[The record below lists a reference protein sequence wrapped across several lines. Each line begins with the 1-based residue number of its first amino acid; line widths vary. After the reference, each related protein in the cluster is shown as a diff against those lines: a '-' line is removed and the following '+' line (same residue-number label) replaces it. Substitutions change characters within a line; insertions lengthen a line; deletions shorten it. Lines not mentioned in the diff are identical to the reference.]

1 MRYLVTAVAVLI
13 PQAVLAQVPPERTVQ
28 VTGTG
33 TIQTAPDIALL
44 TIYIRGEGPTP
55 DAATTM
61 IAAKQKAVNE
71 ALVGLLGSNSELT
84 ASNVTIIEARSGA
97 CADGQG
103 YGSRPRLS
111 TGDCAVSGFIAT
123 MQTSVR
129 TRAVEKAATAA
140 GLASR
145 LGASDARVQGFALS
159 DPEAARARAN
169 MAAIAD
175 AAKRAAA
182 LASGAGLRLGPII
195 AVRDQASYD
204 ITVTGALR
212 GANAPAAPP
221 APRVSPVTIDLKPT
235 PIETR
240 AQVFVSYAIAS

>member
-1 MRYLVTAVAVLI
+1 
-13 PQAVLAQVPPERTVQ
+13 
-28 VTGTG
+28 
-33 TIQTAPDIALL
+33 
-44 TIYIRGEGPTP
+44 
-55 DAATTM
+55 
-61 IAAKQKAVNE
+61 
-71 ALVGLLGSNSELT
+71 
-84 ASNVTIIEARSGA
+84 
-97 CADGQG
+97 
-103 YGSRPRLS
+103 
-111 TGDCAVSGFIAT
+111 